1 MNPSPHAPS
10 DQIHKACQ
18 ALANNRVV
26 AMPTETVYGLAAR
39 IDRPVA
45 LEKIFQIKGRP
56 SFDPL
61 IVHVASRAQAKLLAK
76 SWPKTAEHLAKKFWP
91 GPLTLVVP
99 KGPLVS
105 DIISSGLDTVGLRM
119 PNHPIAIQLLE
130 SCQQPLAA
138 PSANRFGRTSPTLAS
153 HVESEFPEAIE
164 SGEVLVLDGGLC
176 QIGVE
181 STVVLCEEGSVT
193 VLRPGGIPKTEIESA
208 FLADDLHVEVRLAEQ
223 NKKAASPGHTDHH
236 YMPSKPLTVYWGS
249 RDAIDFHRNRLPSHY
264 QEVSLPND
272 SRLAAREL
280 YASLR
285 SADQNSQK
293 SELIIYRD
301 SQNHDLWEAIDDR
314 LQRAATYRIGTPT
327 RN

>member
-1 MNPSPHAPS
+1 MCPVSFPTS
-10 DQIHKACQ
+10 DQIHRACQ
-18 ALANNRVV
+18 ALANDRLV

-39 IDRPVA
+39 IDRPLA
-45 LEKIFQIKGRP
+45 LEKVFRIKGRP

-61 IVHVASRAQAKLLAK
+61 IVHVASLEQAKRLAR

-99 KGPLVS
+99 KSPLVS
-105 DIISSGLDTVGLRM
+105 DIISSGLESVGLRM
-119 PNHPIAIQLLE
+119 PNHPVALQLLE
-130 SCQQPLAA
+130 SCQVPLAA

-153 HVESEFPEAIE
+153 HVESEFPDAIA
-164 SGEVLVLDGGLC
+164 SGEVLVLDGGPC

-181 STVVLCEEGSVT
+181 STVVLCEEASVT
-193 VLRPGGIPKTEIESA
+193 VLRPGGITKTEIDSA
-208 FLADDLHVEVRLAEQ
+208 FLADGLRVEVRLAEQ

-236 YMPSKPLTVYWGS
+236 YMPSKPLTVFWGS
-249 RDAIDFHRNRLPSHY
+249 RDAIESHRNRLPSHY
-264 QEVSLPND
+264 QEISLSHD
-272 SRLAAREL
+272 SRMAAREL

-285 SADQNSQK
+285 LADQNSEK

-314 LQRAATYRIGTPT
+314 LQRAATHSIGTPT
-327 RN
+327 RI